1 MGFDRQSARTGH
13 PRAAD
18 GSAIGSD
25 RAEELLLSSCA
36 LCLVLPLPAF
46 YVLTR
51 ERGFVSVILIQII
64 FSFALSLFSGPG
76 PAAIAE
82 IFPTR
87 GRSTWMSSSYALA
100 VAIFGAFAPF
110 VSQWLIDATGSKMA
124 PAAYVMAAAAVSF
137 VTIAGLQETAHQPLR

>member
-1 MGFDRQSARTGH
+1 MDPHDAG
-13 PRAAD
+13 AAD
-18 GSAIGSD
+18 ARFRAYASALASVLGHAD
-25 RAEELLLSSCA
+25 R
-36 LCLVLPLPAF
+36 VN
-46 YVLTR
+46 LTR